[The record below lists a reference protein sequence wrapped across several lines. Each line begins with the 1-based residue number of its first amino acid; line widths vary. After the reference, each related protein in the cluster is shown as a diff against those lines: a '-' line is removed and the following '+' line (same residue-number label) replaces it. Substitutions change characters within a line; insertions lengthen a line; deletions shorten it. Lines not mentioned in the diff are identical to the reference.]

1 MGMDGSKP
9 EKESSASSG
18 CGNFIRLRIEKC
30 SNFAFLSHND
40 LIRFLNRL
48 CLSANLPV
56 NTTGEYRLIC
66 PISSPLPLPL
76 GLEGLTVVLEIEF
89 SEPFEVNFVVDTL
102 NRLAPEGLRFLGGTS
117 MPSESKARAHK
128 IHYSAQIDPTLVPL
142 IRETIEKLPEKTLSL
157 VHRRE
162 KTNKIEPL
170 SVLEQ
175 IPEGGSGE
183 NNLEE
188 WLSNGLSLIKN
199 RTKHR
204 APNIKNRA
212 RMVDLKSII
221 DHIELSETSNLRVE
235 VNTPDT
241 GTARPDELFEL
252 LGLGPWPGN
261 TPFKRVR
268 VDLADEFNELRLE
281 KKRKTTLG
289 VCQ

>member
-40 LIRFLNRL
+40 LIRFLSRL

-76 GLEGLTVVLEIEF
+76 GLKGLTVVLEIEF

-142 IRETIEKLPEKTLSL
+142 VRETIEKLPEKTLSL

>member
-1 MGMDGSKP
+1 MGMDGSKL

-18 CGNFIRLRIEKC
+18 CGNYIRLRIEKC
-30 SNFAFLSHND
+30 SDFAFLSHND

-56 NTTGEYRLIC
+56 NATGEYRLIC

-76 GLEGLTVVLEIEF
+76 GLEGLTVVVEIEF

-102 NRLAPEGLRFLGGTS
+102 NRLAPEGLRFIGGTS
-117 MPSESKARAHK
+117 MPSESRARAHK

-142 IRETIEKLPEKTLSL
+142 VRETIEKLPEKTLSL

-252 LGLGPWPGN
+252 LGLGPWPEN

>member
-1 MGMDGSKP
+1 MGMDDSKP
-9 EKESSASSG
+9 EKEPSASSG
-18 CGNFIRLRIEKC
+18 CENFIRLRIEKY
-30 SNFAFLSHND
+30 SDFAFLSHYD

-48 CLSANLPV
+48 CLRANLPV
-56 NTTGEYRLIC
+56 NTTGVYRLIFC
-66 PISSPLPLPL
+66 ISSPLPLPL
-76 GLEGLTVVLEIEF
+76 GLEGLSEFVEIEF

-102 NRLAPEGLRFLGGTS
+102 NRLAPEGLRFIGGTS

-128 IHYSAQIDPTLVPL
+128 IHYSGQIDPTLVPL
-142 IRETIEKLPEKTLSL
+142 VRETIEKLPEKTLSL
-157 VHRRE
+157 VQRRE

-175 IPEGGSGE
+175 IAEGGSGE

-199 RTKHR
+199 RTKHC
-204 APNIKNRA
+204 AHNIKNRA
-212 RMVDLKSII
+212 RMVDLISII
-221 DHIELSETSNLRVE
+221 DHIELSETGNLRTE

-241 GTARPDELFEL
+241 GTARPDKLFEM
-252 LGLGPWPGN
+252 LGLCPWPEN

-268 VDLADEFNELRLE
+268 VDLADEFNEMRLE
-281 KKRKTTLG
+281 KRRKTTLG

>member
-30 SNFAFLSHND
+30 SDFAFLSHND

-48 CLSANLPV
+48 CISA
-56 NTTGEYRLIC
+56 TGEYRLIC

-76 GLEGLTVVLEIEF
+76 GLKGLTVVLEIEF

-212 RMVDLKSII
+212 QMVDLKSII